1 MPQNPNELTAENSA
15 LVLID
20 HQPGIA
26 LLTQSIDKG
35 LLLNNVAALAAV
47 AAALKVP
54 TVLTTIDAGSDTM
67 PNPIFREISEA
78 FPDVAPIDRSTTNAW
93 SNPDVHAAVAATGR
107 RKLVIAGI
115 QTEVCLAQTVLGAL
129 PGGFRGFLR
138 QRLLGRGDGGNSRRR
153 QAADPDGR
161 RAPGLLGGGHRRVGA
176 RSLGV
181 RRGQAA
187 ARPLDARR
195 RRGALV
201 HTHRRLVGQ
210 SPRIFGFGKSASVTN
225 SRRTS
230 MMLFDPHAAQSSS
243 ALVAFVHDVPLY
255 SPREVRSFALP
266 TRRMPLGQYQG
277 IHRADPEGWVSPRF

>member
-54 TVLTTIDAGSDTM
+54 TVLTTIDAGSDAM

-115 QTEVCLAQTVLGAL
+115 QTEVCLAQT
-129 PGGFRGFLR
+129 
-138 QRLLGRGDGGNSRRR
+138 
-153 QAADPDGR
+153 
-161 RAPGLLGGGHRRVGA
+161 
-176 RSLGV
+176 
-181 RRGQAA
+181 
-187 ARPLDARR
+187 
-195 RRGALV
+195 
-201 HTHRRLVGQ
+201 
-210 SPRIFGFGKSASVTN
+210 
-225 SRRTS
+225 
-230 MMLFDPHAAQSSS
+230 
-243 ALVAFVHDVPLY
+243 
-255 SPREVRSFALP
+255 
-266 TRRMPLGQYQG
+266 
-277 IHRADPEGWVSPRF
+277 